1 MRIYKPIDVALSS
14 KSTTTFIINNLNA
27 ISSSILSIIS
37 AVKVCRGVGDYNTQ
51 SISDNRIGSWAT
63 SDRPTKTVNDVT
75 MGVNTTTNK
84 IEHTVD
90 GGTTWYNADGSAV

>member
-1 MRIYKPIDVALSS
+1 MRIYRPVDVALAS
-14 KSTTTFIINNLNA
+14 KHTTSFIINNLNA

-37 AVKVCRGVGDYNTQ
+37 AVRVNNG
-51 SISDNRIGSWAT
+51 RIDQTNSVLEERALGSWITA
-63 SDRPTKTVNDVT
+63 DRPTSTPTEVV
-75 MGVNTTTNK
+75 MGINTTTNK